1 MSFPSENVEVELANT
16 ILSRQLCL
24 IFNYRGTLLYS
35 EVTVELFVKLRLE
48 KKWEESK
55 LFAGHS
61 KRYAKMWLV
70 EKKNIFRTH
79 LVL

>member
-24 IFNYRGTLLYS
+24 IFNYRGTLFYS
-35 EVTVELFVKLRLE
+35 EVTFELFVKLRLG

-55 LFAGHS
+55 LFTGHS

-70 EKKNIFRTH
+70 EKKHIVRTH